1 MNNKGFTLIE
11 IIISVALI
19 SVVMLFLF
27 QLLTD
32 VEFESS
38 HPTYAKENQVVR
50 ASVMRS
56 VQQDLTSKPL
66 KSVSM
71 NGSHT
76 KIYFEFQ
83 DGVNILSKTLSLTDR
98 ELTYGDEKWELQG
111 TDVVIDVENILVE
124 STSSENDELCEEVT
138 NSELQITERHC
149 PSYKYMKI
157 TIPIIN
163 GGEDNVIDDIELF
176 YIGESTI
183 FVPNYSLRTYFLKY
197 DKDEGSEI
205 LVNRRST
212 TQNEIASLGTIHES
226 NEIYPGDQL
235 KIDLSPKE
243 NYVLDEYS
251 IEGYEEFKNG
261 DTIVVDRN
269 VVVKARSH
277 VPEYQLKISQG
288 TGTTI
293 TVNRSFSIKGGKGIL
308 HQGDPIY
315 QGDQLI
321 ISVSA
326 NTAAYNTPVLMVN
339 NGAFT
344 SGAVYTVSNPID
356 NVLSISSSA
365 TVKEYTLTKTQGDGT
380 TLTIQRTA
388 SPIGKGILG
397 DLENNAKIYYNDT
410 LKVTVSAKT
419 GYKDA
424 KIVAGGTSLNSGGV
438 KTITGNL
445 AISSSASKI
454 TYNVTYNANGGSG
467 APGAQTKVYGTNL
480 TLSST
485 KPTRTGYTFMN
496 WNTKADGK
504 GTSYNAGASYSAN
517 AALNLYAIYN
527 PNTYSISYNL
537 DGGSYGE
544 NYPTSAT
551 YDTAFTVNNPTKNGH
566 TFTGWNIT
574 GMDSVTHNFG
584 SSTTTNTSINGTKA
598 TSFKNLRATSGTVT
612 FTAEWEPDRQNQCF
626 LLAGKGTG
634 KNGTDLSAANYAY
647 DYEGGGGI
655 IFPRTDAL
663 GMWFELNPYA
673 TATQIDF
680 RWKGASNSP
689 NTWYSASRYKP
700 SSSIRGYKGPYTI
713 EVYEAGHVGEYQYLQ
728 DTVII
733 KGIWESDDR
742 YYGTWSCEHG
752 KSGSAFLD

>member
-1 MNNKGFTLIE
+1 MWNL
-11 IIISVALI
+11 SL
-19 SVVMLFLF
+19 
-27 QLLTD
+27 
-32 VEFESS
+32 
-38 HPTYAKENQVVR
+38 R

-83 DGVNILSKTLSLTDR
+83 DGANILPKTLSLTDR

-111 TDVVIDVENILVE
+111 TDVTIDVENILVE
-124 STSSENDELCEEVT
+124 STSSENDELCEEVV

-205 LVNRRST
+205 LVNRKST
-212 TQNEIASLGTIHES
+212 TQSEIASIGTIHES

-326 NTAAYNTPVLMVN
+326 NTAAYNTPVLKVN
-339 NGAFT
+339 SGAFT
-344 SGAVYTVSNPID
+344 SGGVYTVSNPID
-356 NVLSISSSA
+356 NELLISSSA
-365 TVKEYTLTKTQGDGT
+365 TVKEYKLTKTQGDGT

-424 KIVAGGTSLNSGGV
+424 KIVAGGKDLNSGGV

-454 TYNVTYNANGGSG
+454 TYNVTYNANGGTD
-467 APGAQTKVYGTNL
+467 APDAQTKYYGTDL
-480 TLSST
+480 QLSSS
-485 KPTRTGYTFMN
+485 KPTRRGYTFVN
-496 WNTKADGK
+496 WNTKSNGS
-504 GTSYNAGASYSAN
+504 GTSYIAGGKYTDNAKVTLYAQWNKADTIKPEITCVDPTSIHRGSITFSRNTNFSYTDNGGSDNIKSVEYKTIDVTSWTSFPGSIKTTSSYVYLKVTDYSDNYITKYCYTGVDNVAPLTPTLDIEKTKSYSGIKDASCERN
-517 AALNLYAIYN
+517 VGDSTEDNVCTIIV
-527 PNTYSISYNL
+527 SSYNFEFDFSYYD
-537 DGGSYGE
+537 DGNGIYYCE
-544 NYPTSAT
+544 YQE
-551 YDTAFTVNNPTKNGH
+551 VNNSCAAIQYQVEKVYDSHHQLFVTRKAPYPQRFSSVKLSEDQ
-566 TFTGWNIT
+566 FREIT
-574 GMDSVTHNFG
+574 LV
-584 SSTTTNTSINGTKA
+584 
-598 TSFKNLRATSGTVT
+598 
-612 FTAEWEPDRQNQCF
+612 
-626 LLAGKGTG
+626 
-634 KNGTDLSAANYAY
+634 
-647 DYEGGGGI
+647 DY
-655 IFPRTDAL
+655 L
-663 GMWFELNPYA
+663 GNESKKLKI
-673 TATQIDF
+673 TIQ
-680 RWKGASNSP
+680 
-689 NTWYSASRYKP
+689 
-700 SSSIRGYKGPYTI
+700 RG
-713 EVYEAGHVGEYQYLQ
+713 
-728 DTVII
+728 
-733 KGIWESDDR
+733 
-742 YYGTWSCEHG
+742 
-752 KSGSAFLD
+752 

>member
-1 MNNKGFTLIE
+1 
-11 IIISVALI
+11 
-19 SVVMLFLF
+19 
-27 QLLTD
+27 
-32 VEFESS
+32 
-38 HPTYAKENQVVR
+38 
-50 ASVMRS
+50 
-56 VQQDLTSKPL
+56 
-66 KSVSM
+66 
-71 NGSHT
+71 
-76 KIYFEFQ
+76 
-83 DGVNILSKTLSLTDR
+83 
-98 ELTYGDEKWELQG
+98 
-111 TDVVIDVENILVE
+111 
-124 STSSENDELCEEVT
+124 
-138 NSELQITERHC
+138 
-149 PSYKYMKI
+149 
-157 TIPIIN
+157 
-163 GGEDNVIDDIELF
+163 
-176 YIGESTI
+176 
-183 FVPNYSLRTYFLKY
+183 
-197 DKDEGSEI
+197 
-205 LVNRRST
+205 
-212 TQNEIASLGTIHES
+212 
-226 NEIYPGDQL
+226 
-235 KIDLSPKE
+235 
-243 NYVLDEYS
+243 
-251 IEGYEEFKNG
+251 
-261 DTIVVDRN
+261 IVVDRN

-326 NTAAYNTPVLMVN
+326 NTAAYNTPVLRVN

-344 SGAVYTVSNPID
+344 SGGVYKVSNPI
-356 NVLSISSSA
+356 NNELLISSSA
-365 TVKEYTLTKTQGDGT
+365 TVKEYKLTKTQGDGT

-574 GMDSVTHNFG
+574 GMDSVTHNYG